1 VTSRH
6 PGGPASALAAGY
18 AAALGAGGVL
28 LAVAALT
35 AFLLVPR
42 GQPGTARPVPAARE
56 DVPAEAG

>member
-1 VTSRH
+1 M
-6 PGGPASALAAGY
+6 AAGY

-42 GQPGTARPVPAARE
+42 GQPGIARPAPAARE